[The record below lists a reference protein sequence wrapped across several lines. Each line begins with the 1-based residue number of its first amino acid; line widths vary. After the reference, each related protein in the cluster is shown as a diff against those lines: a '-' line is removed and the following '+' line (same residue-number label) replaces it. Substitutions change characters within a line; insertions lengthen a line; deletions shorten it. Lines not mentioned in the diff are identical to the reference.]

1 MQIPDDRKSAAR
13 GAAARSPGRVA
24 GSAYPGPMARRLS
37 QEDLALVVK
46 RAAELHLS
54 GAGQP
59 DAMLDEEA
67 VLSVLQEAGVSKD
80 AAGQALSE
88 WRRGSLEHGITL
100 PAPMPRTTMD
110 PTAAV
115 ARRLAIPSDR
125 VVDVLD
131 AALSRHLFM
140 RGRRNGHNPLG
151 GEWVP
156 RTGLLADL
164 RRGLD
169 FRGSLMLKD
178 LNRIRVDVL
187 PAGPD
192 DSRVTLT
199 ADISS
204 YRSRLLGFLVGV
216 PVVAAVGLGIGGL
229 VESSLELGLIG
240 TPLAALA
247 AGGGYQGA
255 AHLLEQQREKTR
267 EALDIFLDRLG

>member
-1 MQIPDDRKSAAR
+1 
-13 GAAARSPGRVA
+13 
-24 GSAYPGPMARRLS
+24 MARRLS

-46 RAAELHLS
+46 RAAELHLA
-54 GAGQP
+54 GTGQP

-67 VLSVLQEAGVSKD
+67 VLAVLQEAGVSKD

-100 PAPMPRTTMD
+100 PAPVPRSAMD

-115 ARRLAIPSDR
+115 ARRLPIPSER

-131 AALSRHLFM
+131 AALGRHLFM
-140 RGRRNGHNPLG
+140 RGRRSGHNPSS

-156 RTGLLADL
+156 RRGMLADL

-169 FRGSLMLKD
+169 FRGSLLLKD
-178 LNRIRVDVL
+178 LNRIRVEVV

-204 YRSRLLGFLVGV
+204 YRGRLLGFMVGL
-216 PVVAAVGLGIGGL
+216 PVVAAIGFGIGGL
-229 VESSLELGLIG
+229 
-240 TPLAALA
+240 A
-247 AGGGYQGA
+247 
-255 AHLLEQQREKTR
+255 
-267 EALDIFLDRLG
+267 

>member
-1 MQIPDDRKSAAR
+1 
-13 GAAARSPGRVA
+13 
-24 GSAYPGPMARRLS
+24 MARRLS
-37 QEDLALVVK
+37 QEDLALVVQ
-46 RAAELHLS
+46 RAAELHLA

-67 VLSVLQEAGVSKD
+67 VLSVLTEAGVSKD

-88 WRRGSLEHGITL
+88 WRRGSLEHGVTL
-100 PAPMPRTTMD
+100 PAPLPRTTME

-115 ARRLAIPSDR
+115 ARRLPIPSER
-125 VVDVLD
+125 VADVLD

-140 RGRRNGHNPLG
+140 RGRRNGLG

-156 RTGLLADL
+156 RTGMLADL

-204 YRSRLLGFLVGV
+204 YRSRLVGFLVGV
-216 PVVAAVGLGIGGL
+216 PVLAAVGFGIGGL
-229 VESSLELGLIG
+229 AESSLELGLIG

-255 AHLLEQQREKTR
+255 AHLLEQQRGKTR
-267 EALDIFLDRLG
+267 EALDIFLDRLT